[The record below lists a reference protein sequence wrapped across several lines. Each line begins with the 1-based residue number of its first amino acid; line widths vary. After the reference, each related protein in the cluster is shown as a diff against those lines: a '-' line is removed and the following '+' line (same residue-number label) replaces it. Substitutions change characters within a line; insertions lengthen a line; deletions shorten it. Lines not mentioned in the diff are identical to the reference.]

1 MSHLMRRTDYARFF
15 YMDTRP
21 RSSDDQTAWS
31 LAQSRRE
38 RIAAI
43 AWWVTRLI
51 MIVGLTLAIVWVAVI
66 E

>member
-31 LAQSRRE
+31 LARDRKE
-38 RIAAI
+38 RLYAI
-43 AWWVTRLI
+43 AWWVTRIL
-51 MIVGLTLAIVWVAVI
+51 MVVGLVAAFTWVAVI